1 MSTQDCIFCSISDH
15 EAPATVVWENED
27 AMAFQDIHPRAKVH
41 VLLIPKRHYTSLAN
55 LNATDAPWL
64 GKLLAAVPEVAEK
77 LGIRESGFKT
87 LIQTGVDG
95 GQVVGHLHIHILGG
109 ERVGE

>member
-1 MSTQDCIFCSISDH
+1 MSTQDCIFCSIATH
-15 EAPATVVWENED
+15 EASATVVWENED
-27 AMAFQDIHPRAKVH
+27 AIAFKDIHPRAKVH
-41 VLLIPKRHYTSLAN
+41 VLLIPKRHATSLAK
-55 LNATDAPWL
+55 LNGSDAPWL
-64 GKLLAAVPEVAEK
+64 GKLLAAVPEIAEK

-95 GQVVGHLHIHILGG
+95 GQVVGHLHIHIMGG